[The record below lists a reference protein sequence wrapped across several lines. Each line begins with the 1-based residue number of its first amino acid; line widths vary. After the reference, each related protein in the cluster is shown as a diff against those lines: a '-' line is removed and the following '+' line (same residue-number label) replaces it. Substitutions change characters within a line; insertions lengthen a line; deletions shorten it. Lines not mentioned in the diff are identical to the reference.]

1 MCIRCKA
8 HPRRYLVKDELT
20 GLIVCEECGF
30 ASQALTET
38 AYESGTYIWE
48 VNPAWP
54 AFSSFEDL
62 IRKILIGD
70 DVLLPPCSLMT
81 PIPSRILTRIF
92 DLLNE
97 RLAPDARNG
106 RILH

>member
-1 MCIRCKA
+1 MCMRCMA
-8 HPRRYLVKDELT
+8 HPRRYLIKDETT

-30 ASQALTET
+30 AAKEITAN
-38 AYESGTYIWE
+38 AYEKGTYIWE

-54 AFSSFEDL
+54 VFSSFEDL

-70 DVLLPPCSLMT
+70 EILLPPCSLIT

-97 RLAPDARNG
+97 RLEIDA
-106 RILH
+106 